1 MAHKLDAIKLPP
13 GTDRRVTITD
23 EVKDNIRRYYN
34 ECKSI
39 RETTRAFNI
48 SRRYV
53 QFIIYPERL
62 ARHKELA
69 AKRRKDGRYYD
80 RKQHTLAVKSL
91 RAHKAKL
98 VKAGIIKIAKK
109 HA

>member
-1 MAHKLDAIKLPP
+1 MANKLDAIKLPP
-13 GTDRRVTITD
+13 GADRRITVTED
-23 EVKDNIRRYYN
+23 VKENVRRYYR

-62 ARHKELA
+62 ERHKQLA

-80 RKQHTLAVKSL
+80 RVQHTLSVKSL
-91 RAHKAKL
+91 RAHKLKL
-98 VKAGIIKIAKK
+98 LRDGVLKLPRKND
-109 HA
+109 